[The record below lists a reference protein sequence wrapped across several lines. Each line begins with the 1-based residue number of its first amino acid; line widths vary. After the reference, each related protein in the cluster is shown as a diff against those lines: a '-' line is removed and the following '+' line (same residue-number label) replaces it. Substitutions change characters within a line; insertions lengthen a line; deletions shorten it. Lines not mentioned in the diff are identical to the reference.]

1 VRRRSAPPPPPYKAA
16 KASVYGGGRPFTA
29 GVVLFTNIVLGQLTA
44 PLLKILGIPTGVGAR
59 SPGDTDPRDGHVAVP
74 LAPSRTESALS
85 AAACGHSSDTDL
97 DRVRPRLP
105 APQPRPA
112 RRAGEDA
119 ARPRGGSNG
128 SASSRF

>member
-1 VRRRSAPPPPPYKAA
+1 MRRRSAPPPPPYKAA

-105 APQPRPA
+105 AEREAPSLE
-112 RRAGEDA
+112 RRSG
-119 ARPRGGSNG
+119 RQRQRSH
-128 SASSRF
+128 S